1 MTGSQ
6 GDCMELLF
14 EVEKKNNFTIFK
26 PVGELNYE
34 GALRLKQVFQ
44 DAFALGDQA
53 FILDLKGCKTI
64 SSFALS
70 VILKLNDTIKEK
82 KGIFNLVCPRGDV
95 SDIFDVIDISN
106 VIPIFPTEEELWRT
120 IAPE

>member
-1 MTGSQ
+1 
-6 GDCMELLF
+6 MELLF

-44 DAFALGDQA
+44 DAFALDDKA

-106 VIPIFPTEEELWRT
+106 VIPIFPTEEELWRN
-120 IAPE
+120 IASG